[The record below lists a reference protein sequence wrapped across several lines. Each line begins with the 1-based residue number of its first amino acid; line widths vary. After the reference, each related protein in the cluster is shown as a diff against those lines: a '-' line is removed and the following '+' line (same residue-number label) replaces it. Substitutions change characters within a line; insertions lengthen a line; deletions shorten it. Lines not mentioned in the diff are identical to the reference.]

1 LRFLSPFL
9 AAYALSSGTIG
20 AALSSSLSKTRA
32 IALSYGTVTSE
43 KPTELFEPSHVLSC
57 NVIRYLWHNWGKD
70 EGLRDGEVD
79 LYSINVPMVEE
90 LLSDS
95 DPKICWTSMWRNS
108 YGSLF
113 MDISDSRAVDETR
126 ARPDELNDDES
137 RDLLFRFS
145 PDRST
150 TVPAASDLPAGS
162 DARAVY
168 HGWVSVAP
176 LRATFAQPPVV
187 DGKSIDGVWKIK
199 L

>member
-1 LRFLSPFL
+1 
-9 AAYALSSGTIG
+9 
-20 AALSSSLSKTRA
+20 
-32 IALSYGTVTSE
+32 
-43 KPTELFEPSHVLSC
+43 
-57 NVIRYLWHNWGKD
+57 
-70 EGLRDGEVD
+70 
-79 LYSINVPMVEE
+79 
-90 LLSDS
+90 
-95 DPKICWTSMWRNS
+95 
-108 YGSLF
+108 